1 VNPALLSSRVYFLH
15 NVVSFYTHSRWD
27 THAHRLADFNYSDPT
42 MEIYPGQDYSDA
54 RLRDFE
60 QGNNQQVLYCSIYFN
75 KSNKYS
81 QGMGYEIN

>member
-1 VNPALLSSRVYFLH
+1 
-15 NVVSFYTHSRWD
+15 VVSSYKHSRWD

-60 QGNNQQVLYCSIYFN
+60 QGNSQQVL
-75 KSNKYS
+75 
-81 QGMGYEIN
+81 